1 MKKPYENP
9 ELDLIRF
16 SFENLL
22 EEQMSGSKQE
32 GQGEQLDF

>member
-1 MKKPYENP
+1 MKKPYENT

-22 EEQMSGSKQE
+22 EEMNGSKQE